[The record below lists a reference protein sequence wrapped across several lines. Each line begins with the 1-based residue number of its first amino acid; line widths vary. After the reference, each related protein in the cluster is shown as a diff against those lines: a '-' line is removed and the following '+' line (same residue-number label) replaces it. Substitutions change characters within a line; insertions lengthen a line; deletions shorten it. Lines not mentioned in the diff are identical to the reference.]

1 MSGIYVIG
9 SKPGAD
15 YAERIKRL
23 RGETRL
29 TQQALADRLGVSF
42 ATVNRWENRQTKPS
56 RIYWNQLQQLEMRMA
71 EDSASYGEKEEKK
84 PLIIDFTAQPEVVKV
99 LAEGERLSFG
109 HLANPAF
116 ATEISSIDPLP
127 HQRIAVYDHMLKQ
140 PRLRF
145 LLADDAGAGKTIMSG
160 LYIREMLSRRLL
172 RRILVVPPAG
182 LVGNWRR
189 ELLTLFHL
197 PFRIVTGADAR
208 ADNPF
213 QGEAGDRVIIS
224 VDTMAS
230 PRMFARLRETTVAP
244 YDLVIFDEAH
254 KLAADRGND
263 LRVRKTDRYCLAEAI
278 AGVQSRNSHW
288 RLGWNAHHL
297 LLLTATPHMGK
308 DYPYYALWRLLE
320 PEMLATPDAFDEYP
334 REQRQLHFIRRT
346 KEEMVYLD
354 GRPLYPKRMSDT
366 LGYELSQRP
375 SVAQGAMAGEDISEQ
390 KLYDETTD
398 YLRFVYNKAK
408 LLNREAARLA
418 MSVFQRR
425 LASSTYA
432 LLRSFERRMEKLNA
446 LIEDIQDGKI
456 TPEQMMTFQA
466 RLHEDDLLDTTGADD
481 EGDEECGEAHEA
493 AEDRLLQG
501 VVAASLADLL
511 AEKEQVKGLLDLAGK
526 VHNGGH
532 ESKFDKLREVLTDS
546 RFSGEKFIVFT
557 EHRDTLE
564 FLVRRLGGMGYTG
577 QIAQI
582 HGGMQ
587 YLQREEE
594 VERFRK
600 PLDQGGARFL
610 VCTDAAGEGINL
622 QFCWIM
628 INYDVPW
635 NPARLEQRMGRIH
648 RYGQKHDPVVIMN
661 LVAPATREGRVLK
674 VLLDKLEKIR
684 KELQSDKV
692 FDCIGR
698 IFEGVSIKR
707 YMELAVTED
716 ADSVA
721 RQLDGRL
728 TKEQIEA
735 VAKREN
741 SLYGAG
747 GDVAKELPRL
757 RVSMEQEVYFRLM
770 PGYIRQY
777 IRQAAPLLDI
787 EIDGDMDGVFSLRPL
802 RFGAMDPLFPVLELY
817 SEQSRDNFSVVRP
830 TDRKDVIWLHPGE
843 PVFDRFRDLAIE
855 RLSEEGTR
863 GAVFI
868 DPSATRPYLF
878 HLARIS
884 VIRKADIP
892 EAPADA
898 ETRYEYDAETRRH
911 GDTATYDLP
920 ASPPLRVPASPSS
933 PASPPL
939 RVPASPSSPA
949 SPSLRVPASPS
960 SPASPPLRVPASSL
974 LSPSPSPGSGLDR
987 EETLECRLV
996 GICQQEGS
1004 EIEICPVEHLLL
1016 LKGGHGLP
1024 ASAQRLAVAAADQK
1038 ELARAYL
1045 VERVA
1050 RGMALERKKAL
1061 ADSVPEREG
1070 FIRRGFDYQETELAT
1085 ARAKHSG
1092 KARNGNRKAMEALEE
1107 VKRQQREL
1115 AARRRNALA
1124 VLRREPDLIA
1134 PGEITFVAHALVVP
1148 SFDSVDIEQHETNVE
1163 MAAMQVAQAFEEAAG
1178 AKVLDVH
1185 TPELARQAGL
1195 PDNPGFD
1202 LLSIRPVQSR
1212 DAETRRGGDAEPSAS
1227 PRPRVSASPRLL
1239 PDRVPASA
1247 YGGKEIRCIEV
1258 KGRATTGDIEVSANE
1273 WAKACNM
1280 REDYWLY
1287 AVYNCATPNPRLAR
1301 VQDPFGNLLAKA
1313 KGSVLVSHAQ
1323 VVEAEVST

>member
-1 MSGIYVIG
+1 MDERYVIG
-9 SKPGAD
+9 PRPGEDCA
-15 YAERIKRL
+15 ARIRRL
-23 RGETRL
+23 RAEIGL
-29 TQQALADRLGVSF
+29 TQQALAESLGVSF
-42 ATVNRWENRQTKPS
+42 ATVNRWENQQTRPS
-56 RIYWNQLQQLEMRMA
+56 NLYWLQLKRLEMKVA
-71 EDSASYGEKEEKK
+71 EERIGYGAKEEAKT
-84 PLIIDFTAQPEVVKV
+84 PAILDFTAQPEIVKV

-109 HLANPAF
+109 HLMNPAF

-127 HQRIAVYDHMLKQ
+127 HQRIAVYDHMLQQ

-172 RRILVVPPAG
+172 RRILIVTPAG

-189 ELLTLFHL
+189 ELLTLFNL
-197 PFRIVTGADAR
+197 PFRIVTGPDAR

-213 QGEAGDRVIIS
+213 LGETGDRIIIS
-224 VDTMAS
+224 VDTLAS
-230 PRMFARLRETTVAP
+230 PRMFARLREAAVVP

-263 LRVRKTDRYCLAEAI
+263 LRVRKTDRYCLAEAL
-278 AGVQSRNSHW
+278 AGIQSEIGHW
-288 RLGWNAHHL
+288 RLGWSAHHL

-334 REQRQLHFIRRT
+334 REHRKLHFIRRT
-346 KEEMVYLD
+346 KEEMVFLD

-366 LGYELSQRP
+366 LGYELSQ
-375 SVAQGAMAGEDISEQ
+375 GEISEQ

-432 LLRSFERRMEKLNA
+432 LLRSFERRMVKLNT
-446 LIEDIQDGKI
+446 LIDDIQDGKI
-456 TPEQMMTFQA
+456 TTEQMLTFQA
-466 RLHEDDLLDTTGADD
+466 RLNEDDLLDTTSADD
-481 EGDEECGEAHEA
+481 EGDEEHGEAHEA

-501 VVAASLADLL
+501 VVAASLTDLL
-511 AEKEQVKGLLDLAGK
+511 AEKEQVQGLLDLARK
-526 VHNGGH
+526 VHDGGH

-610 VCTDAAGEGINL
+610 ICTDAAGEGINL

-648 RYGQKHDPVVIMN
+648 RYKQKHDPVVIMN
-661 LVAPATREGRVLK
+661 LVAPATREGKVLK

-698 IFEGVSIKR
+698 VFAGVSIKR
-707 YMELAVTED
+707 YMEMAVTED
-716 ADSVA
+716 ADTVA
-721 RQLDGRL
+721 MQLDGQL

-735 VAKREN
+735 LAKREK
-741 SLYGAG
+741 SLYGTG
-747 GDVAKELPRL
+747 GDVAKDLPRL
-757 RVSMEQEVYFRLM
+757 RANLEHEVYFRLM

-777 IRQAAPLLDI
+777 IQQAASLVDLEI
-787 EIDGDMDGVFSLRPL
+787 EGDMDGTFSLRPV
-802 RFGAMDPLFPVLELY
+802 RFGAMDALLPVLELY
-817 SEQSRDNFSVVRP
+817 PEKSRDSFSVVRP
-830 TDRKDVIWLHPGE
+830 AERKNVIWLHPGE
-843 PVFDRFRDLAIE
+843 PVFERFRALVTEKLADI
-855 RLSEEGTR
+855 GKR
-863 GAVFI
+863 GAVFV
-868 DPSATRPYLF
+868 DPSATKPYLF
-878 HLARIS
+878 HIALLS
-884 VIRKADIP
+884 VLRR
-892 EAPADA
+892 ADA
-898 ETRYEYDAETRRH
+898 ELP
-911 GDTATYDLP
+911 DL
-920 ASPPLRVPASPSS
+920 AQ
-933 PASPPL
+933 
-939 RVPASPSSPA
+939 
-949 SPSLRVPASPS
+949 
-960 SPASPPLRVPASSL
+960 
-974 LSPSPSPGSGLDR
+974 
-987 EETLECRLV
+987 EEVLECRLV
-996 GICQQEGS
+996 GIRQHEGA
-1004 EIEICPVEHLLL
+1004 EITVCPVEHLLL

-1024 ASAQRLAVAAADQK
+1024 AAAQRLAVAAGEEK
-1038 ELARAYL
+1038 ELARSYL
-1045 VERVA
+1045 TERIA
-1050 RGMALERKKAL
+1050 REMALERKKTL
-1061 ADSVPEREG
+1061 AKSIPDREG
-1070 FIRRGFDYQETELAT
+1070 FIRRGFDYQETELAV
-1085 ARAKHSG
+1085 ARAKHSD
-1092 KARNGNRKAMEALEE
+1092 KARSGNRKAMEALEE
-1107 VKRQQREL
+1107 IKRQQRDL
-1115 AARRRNALA
+1115 AARRQNALA
-1124 VLRREPDLIA
+1124 VLHREPDLIA
-1134 PGEITFVAHALVVP
+1134 PGEVTFVAHALVVP
-1148 SFDSVDIEQHETNVE
+1148 SSDPADIEQHEAKVE
-1163 MAAMQVAQAFEEAAG
+1163 MVAMQLARAFEEAGG

-1185 TPELARQAGL
+1185 TPELARLAGL

-1202 LLSIRPVQSR
+1202 LLSLRPG
-1212 DAETRRGGDAEPSAS
+1212 AEKRS
-1227 PRPRVSASPRLL
+1227 
-1239 PDRVPASA
+1239 
-1247 YGGKEIRCIEV
+1247 IEV

-1280 REDYWLY
+1280 RQDYWLY
-1287 AVYNCATPNPRLAR
+1287 AVYNCATPNPRLAL
-1301 VQDPFGNLLAKA
+1301 VQDPFGNLLAKV

-1323 VVEAEVST
+1323 VSEAETSNRSPAGGDTHA

>member
-1 MSGIYVIG
+1 MTERYVIG
-9 SKPGAD
+9 PKPGDD

-23 RGETRL
+23 RGEIGL
-29 TQQALADRLGVSF
+29 TQQALAERLGVSF
-42 ATVNRWENRQTKPS
+42 ATINRWENRQTKPS
-56 RIYWNQLQQLEMRMA
+56 RLYWNQLQQLEMRVA
-71 EDSASYGEKEEKK
+71 EESVPYGK
-84 PLIIDFTAQPEVVKV
+84 PVATPPAILDFTAKPEIVKV

-109 HLANPAF
+109 HLMNPAF

-172 RRILVVPPAG
+172 RRILIVTPAG

-189 ELLTLFHL
+189 ELLTLFNL
-197 PFRIVTGADAR
+197 PFRIVTGPDAR

-213 QGEAGDRVIIS
+213 QGDAGDRVIVS

-230 PRMFARLRETTVAP
+230 PRIFARLREPTVVP

-263 LRVRKTDRYCLAEAI
+263 LRIRKTDRYCLAEAI
-278 AGVQSRNSHW
+278 AGVQSNNGHW
-288 RLGWNAHHL
+288 RLGWSAHHL

-308 DYPYYALWRLLE
+308 NYPYYALWRLLE
-320 PEMLATPDAFDEYP
+320 PEMLATPDAFDEFP
-334 REQRQLHFIRRT
+334 RDHRQAHFIRRT

-366 LGYELSQRP
+366 LGYELT
-375 SVAQGAMAGEDISEQ
+375 QGDVSEQ

-446 LIEDIQDGKI
+446 LIDDIQDGKI
-456 TPEQMMTFQA
+456 TTEQMMTFQA
-466 RLHEDDLLDTTGADD
+466 RLHEDDLLDTTSADD
-481 EGDEECGEAHEA
+481 EGDEEHGEAHEA

-501 VVAASLADLL
+501 VVAASLTDLL
-511 AEKEQVKGLLDLAGK
+511 AEKEQVKALLDLARK
-526 VHNGGH
+526 VHDGGH

-587 YLQREEE
+587 YLQREDE

-610 VCTDAAGEGINL
+610 ICTDAAGEGINL

-661 LVAPATREGRVLK
+661 LVAPSTREGKVLK

-698 IFEGVSIKR
+698 LFEGVSIKR

-716 ADSVA
+716 ADEVA
-721 RQLDGRL
+721 LQLDGRL

-735 VAKREN
+735 VAKREK
-741 SLYGAG
+741 SLYGTG

-777 IRQAAPLLDI
+777 IQQAAPLLDI
-787 EIDGDMDGVFSLRPL
+787 EIDGDMDGVFSLRSL
-802 RFGAMDPLFPVLELY
+802 RFGVMDPLLPVLELY
-817 SEQSRDNFSVVRP
+817 PEKSRDNFSVVRP

-843 PVFDRFRDLAIE
+843 PVFERFRALTTE
-855 RLSEEGTR
+855 RLSDVGTR

-868 DPSATRPYLF
+868 DPSATKPYLF
-878 HLARIS
+878 HMA
-884 VIRKADIP
+884 
-892 EAPADA
+892 
-898 ETRYEYDAETRRH
+898 
-911 GDTATYDLP
+911 
-920 ASPPLRVPASPSS
+920 
-933 PASPPL
+933 
-939 RVPASPSSPA
+939 
-949 SPSLRVPASPS
+949 
-960 SPASPPLRVPASSL
+960 L
-974 LSPSPSPGSGLDR
+974 LSVVRRADPELPDFAH
-987 EETLECRLV
+987 EEVLECRLV
-996 GICQQEGS
+996 GICQQEGA
-1004 EIEICPVEHLLL
+1004 EICVCPVEHLLL

-1024 ASAQRLAVAAADQK
+1024 ASAQRLAVAATEQK

-1045 VERVA
+1045 AERIA
-1050 RGMALERKKAL
+1050 RGMALERKKTL
-1061 ADSVPEREG
+1061 ADSIPEREG
-1070 FIRRGFDYQETELAT
+1070 FIRRGFDYQESELAA
-1085 ARAKHSG
+1085 ARAKHSD
-1092 KARNGNRKAMEALEE
+1092 KARSGNRKAMEALDE

-1115 AARRRNALA
+1115 AARRQNALA
-1124 VLRREPDLIA
+1124 VLHREPDLIA

-1148 SFDSVDIEQHETNVE
+1148 SADPADIEQHDTNVE
-1163 MAAMQVAQAFEEAAG
+1163 MVAMQLAQAFEEAAG

-1185 TPELARQAGL
+1185 TPDLARNAGL

-1202 LLSIRPVQSR
+1202 LLSIRPGNEKRS
-1212 DAETRRGGDAEPSAS
+1212 
-1227 PRPRVSASPRLL
+1227 
-1239 PDRVPASA
+1239 
-1247 YGGKEIRCIEV
+1247 IEV

-1280 REDYWLY
+1280 RHDYWLY
-1287 AVYNCATPNPRLAR
+1287 AVYNCATSNPRLAR

-1323 VVEAEVST
+1323 VAEAEVESHG

>member
-1 MSGIYVIG
+1 MAARYAIG
-9 SKPGAD
+9 EKPGED

-23 RGETRL
+23 RGELGL
-29 TQQALADRLGVSF
+29 TQQVLAYRLGVSYT
-42 ATVNRWENRQTKPS
+42 TVNRWENEQTKPS
-56 RIYWNQLQQLEMRMA
+56 RLYWNQLQQLEMRVA
-71 EDSASYGEKEEKK
+71 EESAPYGK
-84 PLIIDFTAQPEVVKV
+84 PQTTPPAILDFTAQPDIVKV

-109 HLANPAF
+109 HLMNPAF

-172 RRILVVPPAG
+172 RRTLIVTPAG

-189 ELLTLFHL
+189 ELLTLFNL

-213 QGEAGDRVIIS
+213 QGEVGDRVIVS
-224 VDTMAS
+224 LDTLAS
-230 PRMFARLRETTVAP
+230 PRVFARLCEPTVVP

-278 AGVQSRNSHW
+278 AGIPSQNTHW
-288 RLGWNAHHL
+288 RLGWSAHHL

-308 DYPYYALWRLLE
+308 DYPYYAIWRLLE
-320 PEMLATPDAFDEYP
+320 PEMLTTPDAFDEFP
-334 REQRQLHFIRRT
+334 RDRRQAHFIRRT

-354 GRPLYPKRMSDT
+354 GRPLYPKRISDT
-366 LGYELSQRP
+366 LGYELSQ
-375 SVAQGAMAGEDISEQ
+375 GEESEQ

-432 LLRSFERRMEKLNA
+432 LLRSFERRMEKLST
-446 LIEDIQDGKI
+446 LIDDIQDGKI
-456 TPEQMMTFQA
+456 TTEQMLTLQA

-481 EGDEECGEAHEA
+481 EGDEEHGEAHEA

-511 AEKEQVKGLLDLAGK
+511 AEKEQVRDLLFLARK
-526 VHNGGH
+526 VHDGGH

-546 RFSGEKFIVFT
+546 RFSGEKFIVFS

-587 YLQREEE
+587 YRQREEE
-594 VERFRK
+594 VARFRK

-610 VCTDAAGEGINL
+610 ICTDAAGEGINL

-648 RYGQKHDPVVIMN
+648 RYLQKHDPVIIIN
-661 LVAPATREGRVLK
+661 LVAPSTREGKVLK

-698 IFEGVSIKR
+698 IFDGVSIKR
-707 YMELAVTED
+707 YMELAVTEN
-716 ADSVA
+716 ADVVA
-721 RQLDGRL
+721 QQLDGRL

-735 VAKREN
+735 LAKREK

-747 GDVAKELPRL
+747 GDVAKDLPRL
-757 RVSMEQEVYFRLM
+757 RANMEQEVYFRLL

-777 IRQAAPLLDI
+777 IQQSAPLMDI
-787 EIDGDMDGVFSLRPL
+787 EIEGDMDGVFSLRPL
-802 RFGAMDPLFPVLELY
+802 RFGALDPLLPVFELY
-817 SEQSRDNFSVVRP
+817 PENCRDNFSVAHP
-830 TDRKDVIWLHPGE
+830 SDRKDVIWLHPGE
-843 PVFDRFRDLAIE
+843 PVFERFRALATE
-855 RLSEEGTR
+855 RLADIGKR

-868 DPSATRPYLF
+868 DPSAAKPYLF
-878 HLARIS
+878 HMA
-884 VIRKADIP
+884 
-892 EAPADA
+892 
-898 ETRYEYDAETRRH
+898 
-911 GDTATYDLP
+911 
-920 ASPPLRVPASPSS
+920 
-933 PASPPL
+933 
-939 RVPASPSSPA
+939 
-949 SPSLRVPASPS
+949 
-960 SPASPPLRVPASSL
+960 L
-974 LSPSPSPGSGLDR
+974 LSVVRRADPELPDLAQEEVLD
-987 EETLECRLV
+987 CRLV
-996 GICQQEGS
+996 GICQQEGA
-1004 EIEICPVEHLLL
+1004 EICVCPVEHLLL

-1024 ASAQRLAVAAADQK
+1024 ASAQRLAVTAPEQK
-1038 ELARAYL
+1038 ELAHAYL
-1045 VERVA
+1045 AERIA
-1050 RGMALERKKAL
+1050 RGMALELKKTL
-1061 ADSVPEREG
+1061 ADRVPEREG
-1070 FIRRGFDYQETELAT
+1070 FIRRGFDYQETELAG
-1085 ARAKHSG
+1085 ARAKHSD
-1092 KARNGNRKAMEALEE
+1092 KARGGNRKAIEALEE
-1107 VKRQQREL
+1107 VKCQQREL
-1115 AARRRNALA
+1115 AARRQNALA
-1124 VLRREPDLIA
+1124 VLHREADLIA
-1134 PGEITFVAHALVVP
+1134 PGEVTFVAHALVVP
-1148 SFDSVDIEQHETNVE
+1148 SSDPADIEQHDTNVE
-1163 MAAMQVAQAFEEAAG
+1163 MVAMQLAQAFEEAAG

-1185 TPELARQAGL
+1185 TPDLARRAGL

-1202 LLSIRPVQSR
+1202 LLSIRPGNEKRS
-1212 DAETRRGGDAEPSAS
+1212 
-1227 PRPRVSASPRLL
+1227 
-1239 PDRVPASA
+1239 
-1247 YGGKEIRCIEV
+1247 IEV
-1258 KGRATTGDIEVSANE
+1258 KGRAMTGDIEVSANE

-1280 REDYWLY
+1280 RQDYWLY
-1287 AVYNCATPNPRLAR
+1287 AVYNCATANPRLAR
-1301 VQDPFGNLLAKA
+1301 VQDPFGSLLAKA

-1323 VVEAEVST
+1323 VAEAEVAT

>member
-1 MSGIYVIG
+1 MKRKEQYVVG
-9 SKPGAD
+9 QEPGED
-15 YAERIKRL
+15 YDQRIRRL
-23 RGETRL
+23 RGDIGL
-29 TQQALADRLGVSF
+29 TQQALAERLNVSF

-56 RIYWNQLQQLEMRMA
+56 RLYWHQLSQLELKVA
-71 EDSASYGEKEEKK
+71 EESPQYGKREIA
-84 PLIIDFTAQPEVVKV
+84 PPAILDFTAQPEIVKV

-109 HLANPAF
+109 HLMNPAF

-172 RRILVVPPAG
+172 RRILIIPPAG

-189 ELLTLFHL
+189 EMLTLFNL
-197 PFRIVTGADAR
+197 PFRIVMGSDVR

-213 QGEAGDRVIIS
+213 QGEVGDRVIIS
-224 VDTMAS
+224 VDTLGS
-230 PRMFARLRETTVAP
+230 SRVFARLRESTVAP

-263 LRVRKTDRYCLAEAI
+263 LRVRPTDRYRLAEAI
-278 AGVQSRNSHW
+278 AGIPSQNTHW
-288 RLGWNAHHL
+288 RLGWSAHHL

-320 PEMLATPDAFDEYP
+320 PEMFATPDAFDEFP
-334 REQRQLHFIRRT
+334 RERRQAHFIRRT

-354 GRPLYPKRMSDT
+354 GRPLYPKRISDT
-366 LGYELSQRP
+366 LGYELSQ
-375 SVAQGAMAGEDISEQ
+375 GDISEQ

-432 LLRSFERRMEKLNA
+432 LLRSFERRMEKLNT
-446 LIEDIQDGKI
+446 LIDDIQDGKI
-456 TPEQMMTFQA
+456 TTEQMLTLQA
-466 RLHEDDLLDTTGADD
+466 RMHEDDLLDSTAADD
-481 EGDEECGEAHEA
+481 EGDEEHGEAHEA

-501 VVAASLADLL
+501 VVAASLTDLL
-511 AEKEQVKGLLDLAGK
+511 AEKEQVKELLDLARK
-526 VHNGGH
+526 VHDGGH

-546 RFSGEKFIVFT
+546 RFSGEKLIVFT

-610 VCTDAAGEGINL
+610 ICTDAAGEGINL

-661 LVAPATREGRVLK
+661 LVAPSTREGKVLK

-698 IFEGVSIKR
+698 IFDGVSIKR

-716 ADSVA
+716 ADVVA
-721 RQLDGRL
+721 QQLDGRL

-735 VAKREN
+735 LSKREK

-747 GDVAKELPRL
+747 GDVAKDLPRL
-757 RVSMEQEVYFRLM
+757 RTNMEQEVYFRLL

-777 IRQAAPLLDI
+777 IQQCAPLMDI
-787 EIDGDMDGVFSLRPL
+787 EIEGDMDGVFSLRSL
-802 RFGAMDPLFPVLELY
+802 RFGAMDPLLPVLELY
-817 SEQSRDNFSVVRP
+817 PENCRDNFSVARP
-830 TDRKDVIWLHPGE
+830 SDRKDVIWLHPGE
-843 PVFDRFRDLAIE
+843 PVFERFRALATE
-855 RLSEEGTR
+855 RLADIGKR
-863 GAVFI
+863 GAIFI
-868 DPSATRPYLF
+868 DPSATKPYLF
-878 HLARIS
+878 HMA
-884 VIRKADIP
+884 
-892 EAPADA
+892 
-898 ETRYEYDAETRRH
+898 
-911 GDTATYDLP
+911 
-920 ASPPLRVPASPSS
+920 
-933 PASPPL
+933 
-939 RVPASPSSPA
+939 
-949 SPSLRVPASPS
+949 
-960 SPASPPLRVPASSL
+960 L
-974 LSPSPSPGSGLDR
+974 LSVVRRADPELPDLAQEEVLD
-987 EETLECRLV
+987 CRLV

-1004 EIEICPVEHLLL
+1004 EICICPVEHLLL

-1024 ASAQRLAVAAADQK
+1024 ASAQRLAVAAPEQR

-1045 VERVA
+1045 AERIA
-1050 RGMALERKKAL
+1050 RGMALDRKNAL
-1061 ADSVPEREG
+1061 TDSIPQREG
-1070 FIRRGFDYQETELAT
+1070 FIRRGFDYQETELAS
-1085 ARAKHSG
+1085 ARAKHAE
-1092 KARNGNRKAMEALEE
+1092 KARNGNRKALEALEE

-1115 AARRRNALA
+1115 ANRRQNALA
-1124 VLRREPDLIA
+1124 VLHREPDLIA

-1148 SFDSVDIEQHETNVE
+1148 SSDPADIEQHDKNVE
-1163 MAAMQVAQAFEEAAG
+1163 LVAMQLAQAFEEAAG

-1185 TPELARQAGL
+1185 TPDLARLAGL

-1202 LLSIRPVQSR
+1202 LLSIRSS
-1212 DAETRRGGDAEPSAS
+1212 SAKATEDK
-1227 PRPRVSASPRLL
+1227 P
-1239 PDRVPASA
+1239 
-1247 YGGKEIRCIEV
+1247 GKEIRCIEV

-1280 REDYWLY
+1280 RQDYWIY
-1287 AVYNCATPNPRLAR
+1287 AVYNCATSNPRLAR

-1323 VVEAEVST
+1323 VAEAETGGGAAWPKR

>member
-1 MSGIYVIG
+1 MIERYVIG
-9 SKPGAD
+9 PKPGAD
-15 YAERIKRL
+15 YAERLKRL
-23 RGETRL
+23 RGEIGL

-42 ATVNRWENRQTKPS
+42 ATINRWENKQTKPS
-56 RIYWNQLQQLEMRMA
+56 RLYWSQLQQLEMRVA
-71 EDSASYGEKEEKK
+71 EESAPYAK
-84 PLIIDFTAQPEVVKV
+84 PQSSPPAILDFTAQPDIVKV

-109 HLANPAF
+109 HLMNPAF

-172 RRILVVPPAG
+172 RRILIIPPAG

-189 ELLTLFHL
+189 ELLTLFNL

-213 QGEAGDRVIIS
+213 QGETGDRVIVS
-224 VDTMAS
+224 VDTLAS
-230 PRMFARLRETTVAP
+230 HRVFARLREPTVVP

-278 AGVQSRNSHW
+278 AGVQSQNGHW
-288 RLGWNAHHL
+288 QLGWSAHHL

-308 DYPYYALWRLLE
+308 EYPYYALWRLLE
-320 PEMLATPDAFDEYP
+320 PEMLATPDAFDEFP
-334 REQRQLHFIRRT
+334 RDHRQAHFIRRT

-366 LGYELSQRP
+366 LGYELT
-375 SVAQGAMAGEDISEQ
+375 QGDVSEQ

-432 LLRSFERRMEKLNA
+432 LLRSFERRMEKLNT
-446 LIEDIQDGKI
+446 LIDDIQDGKI
-456 TPEQMMTFQA
+456 TTEQMLTLQA

-481 EGDEECGEAHEA
+481 EGDEEHGEAHEA

-501 VVAASLADLL
+501 VVAASLTDLL
-511 AEKEQVKGLLDLAGK
+511 AEKEQVKELLDLARK
-526 VHNGGH
+526 VHDGGH

-594 VERFRK
+594 VDRFRK

-610 VCTDAAGEGINL
+610 ICTDAAGEGINL

-648 RYGQKHDPVVIMN
+648 RYGQKHDPVVITN
-661 LVAPATREGRVLK
+661 LVAPSTREGKVLK

-716 ADSVA
+716 ADAVA

-735 VAKREN
+735 LAKREK
-741 SLYGAG
+741 SLYGTG
-747 GDVAKELPRL
+747 GDVAKDLPRL
-757 RVSMEQEVYFRLM
+757 RANMEQEVYFRLL

-777 IRQAAPLLDI
+777 IQQAAPLMDI
-787 EIDGDMDGVFSLRPL
+787 EIEGDMDGVFSLRSL
-802 RFGAMDPLFPVLELY
+802 RFGAMDPLLPVLELY
-817 SEQSRDNFSVVRP
+817 PEKCRENFSVARP
-830 TDRKDVIWLHPGE
+830 SDRKDVIWLHPGE
-843 PVFDRFRDLAIE
+843 PVFERFRALATE
-855 RLSEEGTR
+855 RLADIGKR

-868 DPSATRPYLF
+868 DPSATKPYLF
-878 HLARIS
+878 HMA
-884 VIRKADIP
+884 
-892 EAPADA
+892 
-898 ETRYEYDAETRRH
+898 
-911 GDTATYDLP
+911 
-920 ASPPLRVPASPSS
+920 
-933 PASPPL
+933 
-939 RVPASPSSPA
+939 
-949 SPSLRVPASPS
+949 
-960 SPASPPLRVPASSL
+960 L
-974 LSPSPSPGSGLDR
+974 LSVVRRADPELSDLAQEEVLD
-987 EETLECRLV
+987 CRLV

-1004 EIEICPVEHLLL
+1004 DICVCPVEHLLL

-1024 ASAQRLAVAAADQK
+1024 ASAQRLAVAASEQK

-1045 VERVA
+1045 AERIA
-1050 RGMALERKKAL
+1050 RGMALDRKKAL

-1070 FIRRGFDYQETELAT
+1070 FIRRGFDYQETELAA
-1085 ARAKHSG
+1085 ARAKHSD
-1092 KARNGNRKAMEALEE
+1092 KARSGNRKAMEAMEE

-1115 AARRRNALA
+1115 ATRRQNAIA
-1124 VLRREPDLIA
+1124 VLHREPDLIA
-1134 PGEITFVAHALVVP
+1134 PGEVTFVAHALVVP
-1148 SFDSVDIEQHETNVE
+1148 SSDPADIEQHDTNVE
-1163 MAAMQVAQAFEEAAG
+1163 MVAMQLAQAFEEAAG

-1185 TPELARQAGL
+1185 TPDLARLAGL

-1202 LLSIRPVQSR
+1202 LLSIRSGSEKR
-1212 DAETRRGGDAEPSAS
+1212 S
-1227 PRPRVSASPRLL
+1227 
-1239 PDRVPASA
+1239 
-1247 YGGKEIRCIEV
+1247 IEV

-1280 REDYWLY
+1280 RQDYWLY
-1287 AVYNCATPNPRLAR
+1287 AVYNCATSNPRLAR

-1323 VVEAEVST
+1323 VAEAEVENHG

>member
-1 MSGIYVIG
+1 MTEPYFIG
-9 SKPGAD
+9 SKPSED

-23 RGETRL
+23 RGEIGL
-29 TQQALADRLGVSF
+29 TQQTLADRLGVSF
-42 ATVNRWENRQTKPS
+42 ATVNRWENNQTKPS
-56 RIYWNQLQQLEMRMA
+56 RLYWSQLRHLEMRVA
-71 EDSASYGEKEEKK
+71 EESAPYGNKNEK
-84 PLIIDFTAQPEVVKV
+84 PPVILDFTAQPEIVKV

-109 HLANPAF
+109 HLMNPAF

-127 HQRIAVYDHMLKQ
+127 HQRIAVYDYMLHQ
-140 PRLRF
+140 ARLRF

-172 RRILVVPPAG
+172 RRILIVTPAG

-189 ELLTLFHL
+189 ELLTLFNL
-197 PFRIVTGADAR
+197 PFCIVTGPDVR
-208 ADNPF
+208 TDNPF
-213 QGEAGDRVIIS
+213 LGETGDHIIIS
-224 VDTMAS
+224 VDTLAS
-230 PRMFARLRETTVAP
+230 SRVFACLQEPNVSP

-263 LRVRKTDRYCLAEAI
+263 LRVRKTDRYVLAEAL
-278 AGVQSRNSHW
+278 AGIQSQTSYW
-288 RLGWNAHHL
+288 RLGWSAHHL

-308 DYPYYALWRLLE
+308 NYPYYALWRLLE
-320 PEMLATPDAFDEYP
+320 PEMLSTPEAFDEYP
-334 REQRQLHFIRRT
+334 AKQRMAHFIRRT
-346 KEEMVYLD
+346 KEEMVFLD
-354 GRPLYPKRMSDT
+354 GRPLYPKRISDT
-366 LGYELSQRP
+366 LGYDLSQGD
-375 SVAQGAMAGEDISEQ
+375 VSEQ

-418 MSVFQRR
+418 MGVFQRR

-432 LLRSFERRMEKLNA
+432 LLRSFERRMVKLNT
-446 LIEDIQDGKI
+446 LIDDIQNGKI
-456 TPEQMMTFQA
+456 TTEQMLTFQA
-466 RLHEDDLLDTTGADD
+466 RLHEDDLLDTTSADD
-481 EGDEECGEAHEA
+481 EGDEEHGEAHEV
-493 AEDRLLQG
+493 AEDLLLQG
-501 VVAASLADLL
+501 VVAASLTDLL
-511 AEKEQVKGLLDLAGK
+511 AEKEQVKQLLDLARK
-526 VHNGGH
+526 VHDGGH

-546 RFSGEKFIVFT
+546 QFSGEKFIVFT

-661 LVAPATREGRVLK
+661 LVAPSTREGKVLK
-674 VLLDKLEKIR
+674 VLLDKLDKIR

-707 YMELAVTED
+707 YMEMAVTED
-716 ADSVA
+716 ADAVA
-721 RQLDGRL
+721 LQLDGRL
-728 TKEQIEA
+728 TKEQIVA
-735 VAKREN
+735 LAKREK
-741 SLYGAG
+741 SLYGGG
-747 GDVAKELPRL
+747 GDVTKDLPRL
-757 RVSMEQEVYFRLM
+757 RATMEQEVYFRLL

-777 IRQAAPLLDI
+777 IQQVAPLVDI

-802 RFGAMDPLFPVLELY
+802 RFGAMDPLLPVLELY
-817 SEQSRDNFSVVRP
+817 PEKSRDNFSVVRP
-830 TDRKDVIWLHPGE
+830 PDRKDVIWIHPGE
-843 PVFDRFRDLAIE
+843 PVFERFRALATE
-855 RLSEEGTR
+855 RLADVGTR

-868 DPSATRPYLF
+868 DPSATKPYFF
-878 HLARIS
+878 HMALLSI
-884 VIRKADIP
+884 VRKADP
-892 EAPADA
+892 EFADLA
-898 ETRYEYDAETRRH
+898 QEE
-911 GDTATYDLP
+911 
-920 ASPPLRVPASPSS
+920 V
-933 PASPPL
+933 
-939 RVPASPSSPA
+939 
-949 SPSLRVPASPS
+949 
-960 SPASPPLRVPASSL
+960 
-974 LSPSPSPGSGLDR
+974 LD
-987 EETLECRLV
+987 CRLI
-996 GICQQEGS
+996 GIRQHEGS
-1004 EIEICPVEHLLL
+1004 EIAICPVEHLLL

-1024 ASAQRLAVAAADQK
+1024 ASAQRLAVAATEEK

-1045 VERVA
+1045 AERIA
-1050 RGMALERKKAL
+1050 REMALERKKAL

-1070 FIRRGFDYQETELAT
+1070 FIRRGFDYQEAELSA
-1085 ARAKHSG
+1085 ARAKHSD
-1092 KARNGNRKAMEALEE
+1092 KARNGNRKAIEALED

-1115 AARRRNALA
+1115 TTRRENALA
-1124 VLRREPDLIA
+1124 VLRREPELIA
-1134 PGEITFVAHALVVP
+1134 PGAITFVAHALVVP
-1148 SFDSVDIEQHETNVE
+1148 SSDPADIEQHDANVE
-1163 MAAMQVAQAFEEAAG
+1163 LVAMQLAQAFEEAAG
-1178 AKVLDVH
+1178 ARVLDVH
-1185 TPELARQAGL
+1185 TPDLARRAGL

-1202 LLSIRPVQSR
+1202 LLSIRPGNQKRS
-1212 DAETRRGGDAEPSAS
+1212 
-1227 PRPRVSASPRLL
+1227 
-1239 PDRVPASA
+1239 
-1247 YGGKEIRCIEV
+1247 IEV

-1280 REDYWLY
+1280 RQDYWLY
-1287 AVYNCATPNPRLAR
+1287 AVYSCATSTPRLAR

-1313 KGSVLVSHAQ
+1313 KGSVLVGHSQ
-1323 VVEAEVST
+1323 VVEAGEV

>member
-1 MSGIYVIG
+1 MKEHYVTG
-9 SKPGAD
+9 LKPDKD
-15 YAERIKRL
+15 YAKRIKRL
-23 RGETRL
+23 RGQVGF
-29 TQQALADRLGVSF
+29 TQEALAERLGVSF
-42 ATVNRWENRQTKPS
+42 ATVNRWENQQTKPS
-56 RIYWNQLQQLEMRMA
+56 KLYWNQLQQLELRLA
-71 EDSASYGEKEEKK
+71 DELAPYGKQEEK
-84 PLIIDFTAQPEVVKV
+84 PPAILDFTAQPEVVKV

-109 HLANPAF
+109 HLMNPTF

-172 RRILVVPPAG
+172 RRVLIVSPAG

-189 ELLTLFHL
+189 ELLTLFNL

-213 QGEAGDRVIIS
+213 QGEAGDRIIIS
-224 VDTMAS
+224 VDTLAS
-230 PRMFARLRETTVAP
+230 PRMFARLRETTVVP

-254 KLAADRGND
+254 KLAAERGND
-263 LRVRKTDRYCLAEAI
+263 LRVRKTDRYCLAEAL
-278 AGVQSRNSHW
+278 AGVQSNLAVPLGVAQAGTGHW
-288 RLGWNAHHL
+288 QLGWSAHHL

-320 PEMLATPDAFDEYP
+320 PEMLATPDAFDEFPAEY
-334 REQRQLHFIRRT
+334 RQAHFIRRT

-366 LGYELSQRP
+366 LGYELSQ
-375 SVAQGAMAGEDISEQ
+375 GDISEQ

-432 LLRSFERRMEKLNA
+432 LLRSFERRLVKLNG
-446 LIEDIQDGKI
+446 LIDDIQDGKI
-456 TPEQMMTFQA
+456 TTEQMLTLQA
-466 RLHEDDLLDTTGADD
+466 RLHEDDLLDTTSADD
-481 EGDEECGEAHEA
+481 EGDEEHGEAHEA

-501 VVAASLADLL
+501 VVAASLTDLL
-511 AEKEQVKGLLDLAGK
+511 AEKEQVKELLDLARK
-526 VHNGGH
+526 VHDGGH

-546 RFSGEKFIVFT
+546 RFIGEKFIVFT

-582 HGGMQ
+582 HGGMP
-587 YLQREEE
+587 YNQREDE

-600 PLDQGGARFL
+600 PMDEGGARFL
-610 VCTDAAGEGINL
+610 ICTDAAGEGINL

-648 RYGQKHDPVVIMN
+648 RYGQKHDPVVITN
-661 LVAPATREGRVLK
+661 LVAPSTREGKVLK

-684 KELQSDKV
+684 KELKSDKV

-698 IFEGVSIKR
+698 LFEGVSIKR

-716 ADSVA
+716 ADAVA
-721 RQLDGRL
+721 LQLDGRL

-735 VAKREN
+735 LAKREK
-741 SLYGAG
+741 SLYGTG
-747 GDVAKELPRL
+747 GDVTKELPRL
-757 RVSMEQEVYFRLM
+757 RVSIEQEVYFRLL

-777 IRQAAPLLDI
+777 IQQAAPLVDI

-802 RFGAMDPLFPVLELY
+802 RFGAMDPLLPVLELY
-817 SEQSRDNFSVVRP
+817 PEKCRDNFSVARP
-830 TDRKDVIWLHPGE
+830 SERQDVIWLHPGE
-843 PVFDRFRDLAIE
+843 PVFERFRALATE
-855 RLSEEGTR
+855 QLADVGTR

-868 DPSATRPYLF
+868 DTSATKPYLF
-878 HLARIS
+878 HMA
-884 VIRKADIP
+884 
-892 EAPADA
+892 
-898 ETRYEYDAETRRH
+898 
-911 GDTATYDLP
+911 
-920 ASPPLRVPASPSS
+920 
-933 PASPPL
+933 
-939 RVPASPSSPA
+939 
-949 SPSLRVPASPS
+949 
-960 SPASPPLRVPASSL
+960 L
-974 LSPSPSPGSGLDR
+974 LSVVRRADPTLPELTQEEVLD
-987 EETLECRLV
+987 CRLV
-996 GICQQEGS
+996 GIRQYEGA
-1004 EIEICPVEHLLL
+1004 EIAVCPVEHLLL

-1024 ASAQRLAVAAADQK
+1024 ASGQRLAVAAAEEK

-1045 VERVA
+1045 AERIA
-1050 RGMALERKKAL
+1050 RVMALERKKTL
-1061 ADSVPEREG
+1061 ANSIPEREG
-1070 FIRRGFDYQETELAT
+1070 FIRRGFDYQETELAV
-1085 ARAKHSG
+1085 ARAKHSD

-1107 VKRQQREL
+1107 IKRQQRDL
-1115 AARRRNALA
+1115 TVRRQNALA
-1124 VLRREPDLIA
+1124 VLCREPELIA
-1134 PGEITFVAHALVVP
+1134 PGSVTFVAHALVVP
-1148 SFDSVDIEQHETNVE
+1148 SSDPVDIEQHDANVE
-1163 MAAMQVAQAFEEAAG
+1163 MIAMQLAQVFEEAAG
-1178 AKVLDVH
+1178 ATVLDVH
-1185 TPELARQAGL
+1185 TPELARRAGL

-1202 LLSIRPVQSR
+1202 LLSIRPGNEKRS
-1212 DAETRRGGDAEPSAS
+1212 
-1227 PRPRVSASPRLL
+1227 
-1239 PDRVPASA
+1239 
-1247 YGGKEIRCIEV
+1247 IEV
-1258 KGRATTGDIEVSANE
+1258 KGRATTGDIEVSTNE

-1280 REDYWLY
+1280 RQDYWLY

-1313 KGSVLVSHAQ
+1313 KGSVLISVTQMQEAQ
-1323 VVEAEVST
+1323 DIA